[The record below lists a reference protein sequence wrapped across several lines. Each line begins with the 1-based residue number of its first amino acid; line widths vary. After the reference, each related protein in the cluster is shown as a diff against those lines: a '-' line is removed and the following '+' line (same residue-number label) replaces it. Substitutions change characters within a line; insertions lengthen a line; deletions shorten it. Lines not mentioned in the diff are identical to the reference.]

1 MGQTRWVTLGK
12 AISFLPLS
20 LFICRMAT
28 GFLPQ
33 MPLQDRVN
41 QMEWAWS
48 VFVGGAPLGMRGVEG
63 SQGGEEESGAGK
75 VPADIFHPACLSPGG
90 PGGAMLPILSSLP
103 GVLFFRSSPEAVRG
117 RPCFAGSVGPPGGS
131 QGYFVSPLAAGRS
144 LGFPLVWRGIPVLGK
159 QWLRLLPQPI
169 AFCVR
174 EGKAPRKSV
183 FPKE

>member
-1 MGQTRWVTLGK
+1 MGK

-20 LFICRMAT
+20 LLILHN
-28 GFLPQ
+28 GN
-33 MPLQDRVN
+33 RVPAPDAPSGLC
-41 QMEWAWS
+41 QS
-48 VFVGGAPLGMRGVEG
+48 DGVGLECVCGRSSPWDEGGGGQPGRGRGVRGWEG
-63 SQGGEEESGAGK
+63 SSRHL
-75 VPADIFHPACLSPGG
+75 PPHLYPGG
-90 PGGAMLPILSSLP
+90 PGGAMLPIFSSLP

-131 QGYFVSPLAAGRS
+131 QGYFVSPLAAGPS
-144 LGFPLVWRGIPVLGK
+144 LGFPLFWRGIPVLGK

-169 AFCVR
+169 AFCVQ